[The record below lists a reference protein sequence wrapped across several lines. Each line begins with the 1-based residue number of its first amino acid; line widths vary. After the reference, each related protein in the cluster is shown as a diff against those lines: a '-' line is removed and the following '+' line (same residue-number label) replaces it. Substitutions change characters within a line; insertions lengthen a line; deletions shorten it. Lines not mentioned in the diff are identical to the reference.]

1 MSKNLKFMCEVAI
14 FTALGIVL
22 DYFAGLYSDPL
33 FPNGGSIGIAMIA
46 IFIMS
51 YRWGLKGGLC
61 TGLAIGVIQTF
72 YGAYFVHWAQVFLD
86 YWGAYT
92 VVGFAGL
99 FAKSLTKTESKKT
112 KSILVGCSVLLG
124 TLLRLACATAS
135 GVIFFAEN
143 APEGVAPF
151 WYSIGYNAS
160 YLIPSGVL
168 CAIILIV
175 LVFKAPFVFEAKEE
189 FKSLKKETLLSISIA
204 IASLMVIILFSG
216 KFIYKYDAEWNKVLS
231 SHITGFDIVSGAT
244 KEYLSGEN
252 YISFV
257 LEPNMYA
264 RFIMFALVFI
274 IGIMFI
280 PNNYFKIKTVLSSF
294 MLTISFVFSF
304 LMKSTLLENV
314 NNITGLSFSAF
325 YPMNLVIVVLGILAV
340 LNLILTIVYLLKSKK
355 SN

>member
-1 MSKNLKFMCEVAI
+1 M
-14 FTALGIVL
+14 
-22 DYFAGLYSDPL
+22 
-33 FPNGGSIGIAMIA
+33 
-46 IFIMS
+46 
-51 YRWGLKGGLC
+51 
-61 TGLAIGVIQTF
+61 
-72 YGAYFVHWAQVFLD
+72 
-86 YWGAYT
+86 
-92 VVGFAGL
+92 
-99 FAKSLTKTESKKT
+99 
-112 KSILVGCSVLLG
+112 
-124 TLLRLACATAS
+124 
-135 GVIFFAEN
+135 
-143 APEGVAPF
+143 
-151 WYSIGYNAS
+151 
-160 YLIPSGVL
+160 
-168 CAIILIV
+168 
-175 LVFKAPFVFEAKEE
+175 
-189 FKSLKKETLLSISIA
+189 KKETILSISIA
-204 IASLMVIILFSG
+204 VASLMVIILFSG

-264 RFIMFALVFI
+264 RLIMFALVFI